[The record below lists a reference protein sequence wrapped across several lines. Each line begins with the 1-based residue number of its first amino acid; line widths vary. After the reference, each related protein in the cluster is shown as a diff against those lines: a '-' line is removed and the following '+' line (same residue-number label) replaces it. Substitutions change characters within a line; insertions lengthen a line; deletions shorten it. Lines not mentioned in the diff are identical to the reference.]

1 MAQHDYSIANQSGQ
15 AFRADLNN
23 ALAAIVSGN
32 SGASEPSTT
41 FAYQYWVD
49 TSTTPATLKQRNSS
63 NNAWITIGQLD
74 TANLG
79 LIPAGSASIVNAD
92 VNASAGITAGK
103 LRFTQVGTGATAR
116 TVDSK
121 LKDVVSVKDFGAVG
135 DGVTNDTA
143 AIQAAIA
150 YAGAYTPATLVFPG
164 GAYAVTQLTFNN
176 FYTTY
181 VFDQA
186 QIVPFGTTAVTALV
200 NITNREQTFY
210 GMQINGGYLTHFTAA
225 LRIHSVSGSGYWPG
239 FVRMY
244 DLNILSAK
252 IGILYGAITSPV
264 DAPVSENTIDGYT
277 TRGVERPIYLN
288 QPNGFLNLTNSV
300 LDCGAAE
307 DPTWSATTACCI
319 ENVNCILKVS
329 NSELIKVASGVGYG
343 IKNSSVLNIS
353 NCDSEIPAT
362 QFLLNNGSITF
373 IDNWHTYFWA
383 NATTW
388 FFESASNATA
398 KLFVNNLNY
407 TKAAANA
414 GGGNGLLKTNGT
426 TGLVAYFTN
435 CLFSNQIGDSL
446 LTSDFRSRWTDADVQ
461 FFNCYVDNASGSK
474 YLPISTTE
482 NVARYYSIPAT
493 GKYNLTVGAP
503 ATITVGAVNEPNCKN
518 ALIFTGSAGVNCI
531 ATTKVGIDQSIQ
543 VQKKLHVLS
552 MSMSA
557 SATSPNIFSAN
568 LTVTY
573 YDNAGNTISTQ
584 ILGEGDGSVGHLQAI
599 SGTQAWR
606 NIRRVLDVPLL
617 CSELQIYF
625 SLNTTAVWRVGNI
638 TVA

>member
-1 MAQHDYSIANQSGQ
+1 MTKPRDLATLGGGFTQSG
-15 AFRADLNN
+15 AG
-23 ALAAIVSGN
+23 AI
-32 SGASEPSTT
+32 
-41 FAYQYWVD
+41 Q
-49 TSTTPATLKQRNSS
+49 
-63 NNAWITIGQLD
+63 
-74 TANLG
+74 
-79 LIPAGSASIVNAD
+79 
-92 VNASAGITAGK
+92 
-103 LRFTQVGTGATAR
+103 R
-116 TVDSK
+116 TVESK
-121 LKDVVSVKDFGAVG
+121 LKDTVSVKDFGAVG
-135 DGVTNDTA
+135 DGTTNDTA
-143 AIQAAIA
+143 AITAAIA
-150 YAGAYTPATLVFPG
+150 YAGAYNAATLVFPG

-210 GMQINGGYLTHFTAA
+210 GMQINGNYQTHFTAA

-264 DAPVSENTIDGYT
+264 DAPVSENTIEGYT

-307 DPTWSATTACCI
+307 DPTWNATTACCI
-319 ENVNCILKVS
+319 ENIECVLKVS

-343 IKNSSVLNIS
+343 IKNSSALNIS

-362 QFLLNNGSITF
+362 QFLLNDGSTTF

-426 TGLVAYFTN
+426 TGLIAYFSN
-435 CLFSNQIGDSL
+435 CLFSNQIGNSL

-461 FFNCYVDNASGSK
+461 FSNCYVEDSSGSK
-474 YLPISTTE
+474 FLPISTTE
-482 NVARYYSIPAT
+482 NVASYYNIPAT
-493 GKYNLTVGAP
+493 GKYNITAGAP
-503 ATITVGAVNEPNCKN
+503 ATVTVGAINQPDCKN
-518 ALIFTGSAGVNCI
+518 ALIFTGSTGSNCF
-531 ATTKVGIDQSIQ
+531 ATTKINIDQSIQ

-557 SATSPNIFSAN
+557 SATSPNVFSAN

-573 YDNAGNTISTQ
+573 YDNAGNSISTQ
-584 ILGEGDGSVGHLQAI
+584 VLGEGDGAVGHLQAI
-599 SGTQAWR
+599 SGAQPWR
-606 NIRRVLDVPLL
+606 NVRRVLDVPLL

-625 SLNTTAVWRVGNI
+625 SLNTTAVWNVGNI
-638 TVA
+638 VIS

>member
-1 MAQHDYSIANQSGQ
+1 VTSAKIA
-15 AFRADLNN
+15 D
-23 ALAAIVSGN
+23 
-32 SGASEPSTT
+32 GA
-41 FAYQYWVD
+41 
-49 TSTTPATLKQRNSS
+49 
-63 NNAWITIGQLD
+63 
-74 TANLG
+74 
-79 LIPAGSASIVNAD
+79 IVNAD

-103 LRFTQVGTGATAR
+103 LSFTQAGTGATVR

-121 LKDVVSVKDFGAVG
+121 LKDIVSVKDFGAVG
-135 DGVTNDTA
+135 DGTTDDTA

-150 YAGAYTPATLVFPG
+150 YAGAYTAATLVFPG
-164 GAYAVTQLTFNN
+164 GAYAVTQLNFNN

-210 GMQINGGYLTHFTAA
+210 GMQINGNYQTHFTAA

-244 DLNILSAK
+244 DLNILGAK
-252 IGILYGAITSPV
+252 LGILYGAFTSPV

-307 DPTWSATTACCI
+307 DPTWNATTACCI
-319 ENVNCILKVS
+319 ENVQCILKVS
-329 NSELIKVASGVGYG
+329 NSQFNKVASGAGYG
-343 IKNSSVLNIS
+343 IKNSSALNIS
-353 NCDSEIPAT
+353 NCDAEIAST
-362 QFLLNNGSITF
+362 HFLLNNGSATF
-373 IDNWHTYFWA
+373 IDNWHTYFWSSS
-383 NATTW
+383 TIW

-407 TKAAANA
+407 TKAASSA
-414 GGGNGLLKTNGT
+414 GAGNGLLKTNGT
-426 TGLVAYFTN
+426 TGLVAYFSN
-435 CLFSNQIGDSL
+435 CLFSNQVGNSL

-461 FFNCYVDNASGSK
+461 FSNCYVENTAGSK
-474 YLPISTTE
+474 FLSISTTE
-482 NVARYYSIPAT
+482 NVARYYNLPAT
-493 GKYNLTVGAP
+493 AKYNLTVGAP
-503 ATITVGAVNEPNCKN
+503 ATITVGAVNQPDCKN
-518 ALIFTGSAGVNCI
+518 ALIFTGSAGVNCF
-531 ATTKVGIDQSIQ
+531 ATTKIGIDQSIQ

-557 SATSPNIFSAN
+557 SATSPNVFQAN

-584 ILGEGDGSVGHLQAI
+584 ILGEGDGAVGHLQAI
-599 SGTQAWR
+599 SGTQPWR
-606 NIRRVLDVPLL
+606 NIRRILDVPLL
-617 CSELQIYF
+617 CSEMQIYF
-625 SLNTTAVWRVGNI
+625 SLNTTAVWNVGNI
-638 TVA
+638 AIH